1 MSPRTRRISNA
12 QLLATAARVVN
23 ERGAAHTRLS
33 DIAAVSGLAPATL
46 LQRFGSLDG
55 LLDAISSAF
64 LEQVRDAFDV
74 SAASPLAGLSVS
86 LAKIARE
93 RHLVFLVTRPAGAAA
108 WSLELRKH
116 IAFSLAGA
124 VEAGELVHCDVAVL
138 ARRIQIDF
146 YGMAVA
152 ALLEGR
158 AVDESATHD
167 LVTEVLGELI

>member
-1 MSPRTRRISNA
+1 MSPRTRRITNS

-23 ERGAAHTRLS
+23 ERGAEHTRLA

-46 LQRFGSLDG
+46 LQRFGSLEG
-55 LLDAISSAF
+55 LLDAISAVF
-64 LEQVRDAFDV
+64 LEQVREAFEV
-74 SAASPLAGLSVS
+74 PGASPVAALEAALAT
-86 LAKIARE
+86 IARE
-93 RHLVFLVTRPAGAAA
+93 RQLVFLVTRPAGAAA

-138 ARRIQIDF
+138 ARRIQIGF

-158 AVDESATHD
+158 AVDESATHE
-167 LVTEVLGELI
+167 LVADVLGELI

>member
-1 MSPRTRRISNA
+1 MSPRTRRITNA

-23 ERGAAHTRLS
+23 ERGAEHTRLS

-46 LQRFGSLDG
+46 LQRFGSLEG
-55 LLDAISSAF
+55 LLDAISGVF
-64 LEQVRDAFDV
+64 LQQVRDAFELPG
-74 SAASPLAGLSVS
+74 ASPLAALEVS
-86 LAKIARE
+86 LARIARE
-93 RHLVFLVTRPAGAAA
+93 RQLVFLITRPVGAAA
-108 WSLELRKH
+108 YSLELRKH

-124 VEAGELVHCDVAVL
+124 VEAGELVHCDVALL
-138 ARRIQIDF
+138 ARRVQIGF